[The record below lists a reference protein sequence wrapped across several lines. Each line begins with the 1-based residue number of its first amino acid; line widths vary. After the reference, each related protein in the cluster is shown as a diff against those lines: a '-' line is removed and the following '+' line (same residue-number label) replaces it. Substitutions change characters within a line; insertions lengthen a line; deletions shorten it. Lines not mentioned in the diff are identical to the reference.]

1 MWNRAGQWDRENINL
16 KATNLTILYA
26 ASGVNMD
33 PTRKSVRDPNLFDE
47 SYSSENLFSPKRI
60 LSPILFRNNLRNIN
74 SWISEISEA
83 PNKIMTRNSQEFLAY
98 SDIETFQLLKLISM
112 FDVDASFE
120 GDKLA
125 ALELLSSEEVNY
137 GLSHLPKHVYIHA
150 SLLNANLNTL
160 SDLEIMQNSV
170 IGRASISKYRN
181 MKTWFLDY
189 TNLLNSKNKWG
200 PLSSPH
206 IGAGQ
211 RSLYSGLNSDG
222 VLLLIEPLKAW
233 NAGDES
239 NPFALG
245 IAASVIVPKRFK
257 IRTIGFR

>member
-1 MWNRAGQWDRENINL
+1 
-16 KATNLTILYA
+16 
-26 ASGVNMD
+26 
-33 PTRKSVRDPNLFDE
+33 
-47 SYSSENLFSPKRI
+47 
-60 LSPILFRNNLRNIN
+60 
-74 SWISEISEA
+74 
-83 PNKIMTRNSQEFLAY
+83 MTKNGHEFIAY
-98 SDIETFQLLKLISM
+98 SDIDAFQLLKLISM

-150 SLLNANLNTL
+150 SLLNAKLNTMNE
-160 SDLEIMQNSV
+160 LEAMQNSV
-170 IGRASISKYRN
+170 IGRASTSRYRN
-181 MKTWFLDY
+181 MKSWFQDY
-189 TNLLNSKNKWG
+189 ASLLNSKNKWG
-200 PLSSPH
+200 PISSPH

-211 RSLYSGLNSDG
+211 RSLYLGLNSDG

-233 NAGDES
+233 NVGDES

-245 IAASVIVPKRFK
+245 IAASIIVPKRFK